1 MKKQDFGSK
10 KIGILTFHKAH
21 NYGACLQAFAL
32 QKALDKLGL
41 NNEIIDYRN
50 SYLKKV
56 YNIFHFNGFKKIL
69 NSIYRFISHPDFIFS
84 LKWKYIRY
92 KDFLK
97 KNTIQSKPIERKNL
111 YKLNGAYDYFLTG
124 SDQIWNL
131 KLSNTDTSYMLDFV
145 TENKKKKSYAAS
157 FGKEKHSQNEVEIYK
172 RYLWQ
177 YNSLL
182 VREESGKNILEDLK
196 CKSSV
201 VLDPVLLHDKKF
213 WLNYIDP
220 TPIVAGD
227 YIVTYFIQE
236 PTLSYEFAKQIA
248 KNNNS
253 KIVHI
258 NTGEVGK
265 KYKDSTY
272 YNSLWPQEFL
282 NVIANASSIITTSFH
297 GLSFA
302 ILFNIPF
309 WYELHGQEP
318 NTNARL
324 SHLANIVSVN
334 KQEITSTTTY
344 NPNNIINWWQIN
356 NILEEERQKS
366 LSLLLKSF

>member
-1 MKKQDFGSK
+1 MKEKDSENI
-10 KIGILTFHKAH
+10 KIGILTFHRAY

-32 QKALDKLGL
+32 HKALNKLGL
-41 NNEIIDYRN
+41 SNEIIDYRN
-50 SYLKKV
+50 SYFKKV
-56 YNIFHFNGFKKIL
+56 YSIFRFNGYKKIL
-69 NSIYRFISHPDFIFS
+69 RSIYRLFRPDFIFS
-84 LKWKYIRY
+84 LKWRYIRY
-92 KDFLK
+92 RDFLK
-97 KNTIQSKPIERKNL
+97 KNTIQSKMIKRKNL
-111 YKLNGAYDYFLTG
+111 YKLNSTYDYFLTG

-157 FGKEKHSQNEVEIYK
+157 FGKEIHSQNEVEIYK
-172 RYLWQ
+172 KYLWQ

-182 VREESGKNILEDLK
+182 VREESGKNILEELK

-213 WLNYIDP
+213 WLNYIEP
-220 TPIVAGD
+220 TPIVAEN

-236 PTLSYEFAKQIA
+236 PTLSYEFAKKVA
-248 KNNNS
+248 KNS
-253 KIVHI
+253 DAKIIHI
-258 NTGEVGK
+258 NTDGVRK
-265 KYKDSTY
+265 KYKDSIY

-309 WYELHGQEP
+309 WYELQGQMP
-318 NTNARL
+318 NINARL
-324 SHLANIVSVN
+324 SHIANLFWIN
-334 KQEITSTTTY
+334 KQEITSNTIY
-344 NPNNIINWWQIN
+344 NPNATINWWHIN
-356 NILEEERQKS
+356 NVLEEERQKS